1 MFNRIYHFLKGPSPL
16 HPSVCNGRLS
26 PRAFRRFDRKDLSQC
41 LELYA
46 LNEPGR
52 FPEGVAQQY
61 KKSLSEEHSY
71 HLVTESDGRIIASG
85 GISYY
90 TRADWVVLSFGLV
103 RPSHQGQGLG
113 TALLLPRLALLKP
126 GRFSYHIFIF
136 AVEESFGFYRRFGF
150 RDIQPWRDD
159 HGDQH
164 PSGHLLLTGSEI
176 RRCRELLRSRGIVVP
191 RDEVEIPLRL
201 QAG

>member
-26 PRAFRRFDRKDLSQC
+26 PREFRRFDRKDLSQC

-46 LNEPGR
+46 IIEPGR
-52 FPEGVAQQY
+52 FPEGVARQY
-61 KKSLSEEHSY
+61 EKSLSEERSY
-71 HLVTESDGRIIASG
+71 HLVTESNRQIIASG

-113 TALLLPRLALLKP
+113 TALLLSRLALLKP
-126 GRFSYHIFIF
+126 CRSPYHIFIF

-150 RDIQPWRDD
+150 RDSQPWRD
-159 HGDQH
+159 GQGAQH

-176 RRCRELLRSRGIVVP
+176 RRCRKLLSSSGIVVP
-191 RDEVEIPLRL
+191 RDEVEIPLR
-201 QAG
+201 QHAV